1 MDGISDI
8 SKDPKTIDDG
18 MSALANPL
26 SISLPEI
33 NPPVPDAINAM
44 EKPIDI
50 SLILQLKFSVHFKM
64 DAGNI

>member
-18 MSALANPL
+18 MSVLANPL

-33 NPPVPDAINAM
+33 NPPVPDAINAI

-50 SLILQLKFSVHFKM
+50 
-64 DAGNI
+64 